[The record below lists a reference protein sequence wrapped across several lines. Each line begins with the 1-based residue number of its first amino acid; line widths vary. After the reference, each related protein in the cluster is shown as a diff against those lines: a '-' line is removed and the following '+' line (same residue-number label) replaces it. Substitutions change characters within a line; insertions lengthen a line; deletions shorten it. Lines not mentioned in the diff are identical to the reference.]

1 MRKLLMPESVSPIVR
16 RQMNHDTTLER
27 SMEKDRS
34 ISVATIN
41 KPIPRPKAVEATIQN
56 SLLDKT
62 KVVEP

>member
-1 MRKLLMPESVSPIVR
+1 
-16 RQMNHDTTLER
+16 MNQDTTLER